1 MTTLLLVLSLAAAL
15 DGDPLRPGRDALH
28 ALDYEKA
35 VAALAQV
42 AEDDALATATRARAY
57 MLIAEARF
65 GMAHVDSEARAR
77 NALRK
82 ALALDPRIDF
92 ENRDDVSPRLLAIF
106 DPLRAPAPS
115 AAPSAASSAAS
126 SVSVSVANPSP
137 LEAKPA
143 EERRAEPVVSRDDV
157 DADGVSPWW
166 IASAGLA
173 TTAVVASAI
182 AGGFAYRIYNLPP
195 GLSSSEVRGTQAAG
209 IAALVVAGGAGVA
222 ALATSTV
229 ALVE

>member
-28 ALDYEKA
+28 ALDYERA
-35 VAALAQV
+35 VATLAPV
-42 AEDDALATATRARAY
+42 ADDQAVPAATRARAF

-65 GMAHVDSEARAR
+65 GMVHVDSEARAR

-106 DPLRAPAPS
+106 EPLRADVPTVEPTIERTVEPTIERTS
-115 AAPSAASSAAS
+115 EQTAAPI
-126 SVSVSVANPSP
+126 
-137 LEAKPA
+137 
-143 EERRAEPVVSRDDV
+143 V
-157 DADGVSPWW
+157 DAKDGEAEAVSPWW

-173 TTAVVASAI
+173 TTAVIASAI

-195 GLSSSEVRGTQAAG
+195 GLSSSEVRGTQTAG
-209 IAALVVAGGAGVA
+209 VAALVVAGAAGVA

>member
-1 MTTLLLVLSLAAAL
+1 
-15 DGDPLRPGRDALH
+15 
-28 ALDYEKA
+28 
-35 VAALAQV
+35 
-42 AEDDALATATRARAY
+42 

-82 ALALDPRIDF
+82 ALALDARIDF
-92 ENRDDVSPRLLAIF
+92 EHRDDVSPRLLAIF
-106 DPLRAPAPS
+106 DPLRAEATTTSTIASNDEPPIEPEPIEEPREEPVAS
-115 AAPSAASSAAS
+115 GDDVAAPSIT
-126 SVSVSVANPSP
+126 
-137 LEAKPA
+137 
-143 EERRAEPVVSRDDV
+143 DT
-157 DADGVSPWW
+157 DGVSPWW

-173 TTAVVASAI
+173 TTAVVASVI

-195 GLSSSEVRGTQAAG
+195 GLSSNDVRGTQAAG